1 MAFRR
6 PFLFFISTHSLTRR
20 LTRLPAAPMGEWSRF
35 QLTASQGGW
44 RIYDNEIDIQN
55 HFNSQPHKEADVVV
69 LLDFCDS
76 FRISTH
82 SLTRRLTCLWISC
95 KHSERISTHSLTR
108 RLTFTN
114 SSIWHLSVISTHSL
128 TRRLTSRETGHC
140 FNPSISTHS
149 LTRRLT
155 TQKRLKNPA
164 MVFQLTAS
172 QGGWQEVVVI
182 SVTDIGFQLT
192 ASQGGWLGDSAMTA
206 D

>member
-82 SLTRRLTCLWISC
+82 SLTRRLT
-95 KHSERISTHSLTR
+95 
-108 RLTFTN
+108 
-114 SSIWHLSVISTHSL
+114 
-128 TRRLTSRETGHC
+128 SRETGHC